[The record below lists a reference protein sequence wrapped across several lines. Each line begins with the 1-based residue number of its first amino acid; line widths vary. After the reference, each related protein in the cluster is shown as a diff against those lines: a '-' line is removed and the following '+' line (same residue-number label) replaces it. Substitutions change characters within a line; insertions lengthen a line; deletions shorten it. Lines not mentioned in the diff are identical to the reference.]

1 MFAAPIVSRVVFAGT
16 AICVSSRLNALLFR
30 RPNESSI
37 EAQIHQPFM
46 GNKTLHSA
54 QENAGLACDGKV
66 SLRPT
71 RLRVRRTCI
80 AVRIPGEAIH
90 FCFVPVKVLLEEVG
104 KSAGNWYSVQH
115 FLAAF
120 LPFFVVYKDKIFY
133 SRNSA

>member
-1 MFAAPIVSRVVFAGT
+1 MRVFQLERFAFQTAKRGLYRSADTPIIYGKKRCSQR
-16 AICVSSRLNALLFR
+16 
-30 RPNESSI
+30 
-37 EAQIHQPFM
+37 
-46 GNKTLHSA
+46 
-54 QENAGLACDGKV
+54 QEYAGLAFDGKV

-71 RLRVRRTCI
+71 GLRVGRTSI

-90 FCFVPVKVLLEEVG
+90 FCFVPGKVLLEEIG

-120 LPFFVVYKDKIFY
+120 LSFFVVYKDKIFY